1 MNQIM
6 SSSNLGKAY
15 IYTCLYT
22 LKIRT
27 IEYWKIKG
35 KFIPIL
41 YPSKQ
46 RSWFTRLK
54 LSIHGW
60 LATECKVLLA
70 QFWTLLR
77 LVGTSSLNQWCSFSI
92 PYAVSHCAPLQ
103 KCKIHVT
110 ALRTVTILS
119 GLLFLCISTHTQYHN
134 ISSDAWALFCVAEIH
149 SASVTIVWGT
159 LQYIETQ
166 PPLAFWRYICKAP
179 AAIAYEQ
186 ISPHLCW

>member
-92 PYAVSHCAPLQ
+92 PYAVAHCAPLQ

-110 ALRTVTILS
+110 ALQTVTILS
-119 GLLFLCISTHTQYHN
+119 GLLFLCISTHTHN
-134 ISSDAWALFCVAEIH
+134 TTTSPPMPELF
-149 SASVTIVWGT
+149 SV
-159 LQYIETQ
+159 LQKSTQ
-166 PPLAFWRYICKAP
+166 LQSLLF
-179 AAIAYEQ
+179 EV
-186 ISPHLCW
+186 HFNT